1 MREAPTLK
9 WWRPYIET
17 WTNTKITT
25 ENTTEITTNKDFLSQ
40 V

>member
-1 MREAPTLK
+1 MRGSHTKMVETPTLK
-9 WWRPYIET
+9 RG
-17 WTNTKITT
+17 TNTKITT